1 MTQKI
6 FAASG
11 SAQLAE
17 AVREG
22 DTQLLRELI
31 AAGGNPNAQGEHGVT
46 LLQWAIRS
54 GSRSGFDALL
64 AAGADYR
71 RHDESGNTA
80 LHTAAESSSDYFLEH
95 LLKAGAD
102 VNTPN
107 AVNHAPPLFS
117 ALKARRKDNIVRLL
131 RAGAD
136 LRAADRQGGTPLL
149 IAAQINDTAS
159 VLAFL
164 KAGADPHARDRA
176 GATFQRYLYMSD
188 ERLLKGEAKRDLDAI
203 QDWLR
208 EHNIAI
214 EDGVQT

>member
-1 MTQKI
+1 
-6 FAASG
+6 
-11 SAQLAE
+11 
-17 AVREG
+17 
-22 DTQLLRELI
+22 
-31 AAGGNPNAQGEHGVT
+31 
-46 LLQWAIRS
+46 
-54 GSRSGFDALL
+54 
-64 AAGADYR
+64 
-71 RHDESGNTA
+71 
-80 LHTAAESSSDYFLEH
+80 SSSDYFLEH

-102 VNTPN
+102 ANTPN

-117 ALKARRKDNIVRLL
+117 ALKARRKDNIARLL

-188 ERLLKGEAKRDLDAI
+188 ERLLKGEAKRDLGAI

>member
-1 MTQKI
+1 PIKDMSRTALFDVLFQYDER
-6 FAASG
+6 SG
-11 SAQLAE
+11 RRLRS
-17 AVREG
+17 G
-22 DTQLLRELI
+22 DI
-31 AAGGNPNAQGEHGVT
+31 AAT
-46 LLQWAIRS
+46 LLETNLGHGKYDLHLQLYPEGEGFQARLAYNADF
-54 GSRSGFDALL
+54 FDAWLIEQMM
-64 AAGADYR
+64 G
-71 RHDESGNTA
+71 H
-80 LHTAAESSSDYFLEH
+80 F
-95 LLKAGAD
+95 
-102 VNTPN
+102 
-107 AVNHAPPLFS
+107 
-117 ALKARRKDNIVRLL
+117 VRLL

-188 ERLLKGEAKRDLDAI
+188 ERLLKGEAKRDLGAI